1 MEKGQKY
8 KSEISLMKTDE
19 LTVLLEEELFTV
31 LLMEML
37 PQHVHL

>member
-8 KSEISLMKTDE
+8 KSEISLMETDE
-19 LTVLLEEELFTV
+19 LKVLLVEELFTV

-37 PQHVHL
+37 PQHFHL